1 MFRTIWSK
9 SLREYRI
16 PMLCWGYGLALLM
29 VTAFTSATPLI
40 LKTYASVAPSLRFL
54 FDPVALLT
62 PQGYVTARYLE
73 VLVPILLSIWTI
85 LAGARMVRGE
95 EERGIMDVLLATPQP
110 RTRVMLEKLLAL
122 LTALLV
128 VALLVTLGI
137 VGGEYTSGTAV
148 DFGRASLTALNII
161 LLAFFFSML
170 ALLIS
175 QFTLSRTTA
184 AGTASGL
191 MILAFAFDGIGR
203 TVSGSWVQYFSPFYY
218 YNLNRPLLASFNDTP
233 VAALLLLG
241 LGLLFAASSIALF
254 AWRDSGRPVF
264 TWQRRQSDGKQEVE
278 HSLQQAQRDI
288 SVRAVSLR
296 ALRSQGWSAFWWTLG
311 AMAWCGLV
319 VLLLPSMQAPLAR
332 ALAQS
337 PALAKLFSGSDI
349 ATNAGFLGEL
359 VFAFVPALVVIFAMT
374 LALTWS
380 SDLENGR
387 LELLLSTP
395 RSRSRM
401 LLERFGAIS
410 LFLLLTAGLSWLT
423 ILLAALSANLSLDQ
437 GRVMAASL
445 SMLPPAL
452 LITSLTYALAGR
464 LRYAVILGILTA
476 YIALAFLATFLQDL
490 LNLPNWVVSLSIF
503 HLYGNPVTSGMD
515 WGAFLGMTA
524 VTLILLIASLLQFR
538 TADIERG

>member
-29 VTAFTSATPLI
+29 TTAFASATPLI
-40 LKTYASVAPSLRFL
+40 LTTYASVAPSLRFL

-73 VLVPILLSIWTI
+73 VLAPVLLSIWTI

-95 EERGIMDVLLATPQP
+95 EERGTMDVLLATPQP
-110 RTRVMLEKLLAL
+110 RARVILEKLLAL

-128 VALLVTLGI
+128 VALLFTLGI
-137 VGGEYTSGTAV
+137 VGGEYTSSTQV
-148 DFGRASLTALNII
+148 DFSRAILAALNVI

-175 QFTLSRTTA
+175 QFTRSRTTA
-184 AGTASGL
+184 AGSTSGL
-191 MILAFAFDGIGR
+191 MILAFMFDGIGR
-203 TVSGSWVQYFSPFYY
+203 TVPGSWVQYFSPFYY
-218 YNLNRPLLASFNDTP
+218 YNLNRPLIPSFNNMP

-241 LGLLFAASSIALF
+241 LGLLFAVGSIALF
-254 AWRDSGRPVF
+254 AWRDSGRPAF
-264 TWQRRQSDGKQEVE
+264 TWERKQSDGKQQVE
-278 HSLQQAQRDI
+278 RSLQQAERNI
-288 SVRAVSLR
+288 SVRTIGLR

-311 AMAWCGLV
+311 ILAWCGLV
-319 VLLLPSMQAPLAR
+319 VLLLPSMQAPLAK

-337 PALAKLFSGSDI
+337 PALAKLFSGSDM
-349 ATNAGFLGEL
+349 ATNAGFLSEL
-359 VFAFVPALVVIFAMT
+359 VFGFVPTLVVVFALT
-374 LALTWS
+374 LALTWT

-387 LELLLSTP
+387 LELLLGTP

-410 LFLLLTAGLSWLT
+410 LLLLLSAVLSWLT
-423 ILLAALSANLSLDQ
+423 ILVAAQIANLSIDQ
-437 GRVMAASL
+437 GKVIAASV
-445 SMLPPAL
+445 SMVPPAL
-452 LITSLTYALAGR
+452 IIMGLTYALAGR
-464 LRYAVILGILTA
+464 IRYGAVLGILTA
-476 YIALAFLATFLQDL
+476 YIVLAFLATFLQDL
-490 LNLPNWVVSLSIF
+490 LNLPNWVVSLSVF
-503 HLYGNPVTSGMD
+503 HLYGNPITTGMD
-515 WGAFLGMTA
+515 WGASLGMSA
-524 VTLILLIASLLQFR
+524 VALVLLVTGLLQFR